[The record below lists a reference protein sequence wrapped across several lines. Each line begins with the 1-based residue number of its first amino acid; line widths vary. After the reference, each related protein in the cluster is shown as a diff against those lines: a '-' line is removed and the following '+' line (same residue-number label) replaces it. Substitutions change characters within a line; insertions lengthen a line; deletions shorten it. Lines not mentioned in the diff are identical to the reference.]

1 MSFESDKSDSC
12 FTQGVRRRCLNRAIS
27 LFPAEQTP
35 AMPCLVVVFSG
46 WLFPVRRAANPSFR
60 YKVGVVVVVVGGGGV
75 RAGSNRRNVVRK
87 PRVDI
92 PVANPKD
99 RPRSSCILFMSPV
112 VSCIMPALCR

>member
-46 WLFPVRRAANPSFR
+46 WLFLCAALQTPRSAIR
-60 YKVGVVVVVVGGGGV
+60 WGREGAGV
-75 RAGSNRRNVVRK
+75 RAGSNRRNVIRK

-92 PVANPKD
+92 SVANPKD
-99 RPRSSCILFMSPV
+99 RPHSSHILFMSPV